1 MKNRKKNRK
10 RKKRINRKFRRITV
24 DPHLLVPKRK
34 DQKDPD
40 PDPDLRETK
49 NIKVVKE
56 ERFQIEFND
65 NKNSIKLNF
74 LTNKFNN
81 DINKF

>member
-10 RKKRINRKFRRITV
+10 RKKRINRKIRRITA

-40 PDPDLRETK
+40 PDPRETK
-49 NIKVVKE
+49 NIKVIKE

-65 NKNSIKLNF
+65 NKNSIKLIMS
-74 LTNKFNN
+74 NK
-81 DINKF
+81 DY

>member
-10 RKKRINRKFRRITV
+10 RKKRVNRKFRRITV

-40 PDPDLRETK
+40 PDLRETK
-49 NIKVVKE
+49 NIKVIKE

-65 NKNSIKLNF
+65 YKKSIKTKF
-74 LTNKFNN
+74 FNK
-81 DINKF
+81 